1 MAAVTD
7 RWLVEIEVDEPA
19 VRAQLVRAVQHGKSL
34 GKIVIAAA
42 VQRPDGVVALL
53 TEPTDASADVIRA
66 QVEAYL
72 VMRMGVE
79 PTVRVSRG
87 S

>member
-19 VRAQLVRAVQHGKSL
+19 VRAQLVRAVRHGGSL
-34 GKIVIAAA
+34 GKIIIAAA
-42 VQRPDGVVALL
+42 VQRPDGIVALL
-53 TEPTDASADVIRA
+53 TGPTDLSADVIRA

-72 VMRMGVE
+72 VMRIGVE

-87 S
+87 T